1 MRSATVRQLQIFSVA
16 ASHLSFARAAEKL
29 HLTHAAISLQIK
41 QLEDVCG
48 TQLFDRI
55 GKKVFLTEAGEI
67 LLDHARQIL
76 QSLKDADESL
86 MALKGLKGG
95 RVTIAVTS
103 TAEYFAP
110 GLLAEF
116 RKAQADVRVRLL
128 VDNREEVSRMLISNE
143 VDLAIMGRPPADMEA
158 EGDDL
163 CAASVRDRR
172 RRRSSAGRAHR
183 ADARRHRAGD
193 DDRARGRLGNPVGD
207 GRLLPRARDRAEH
220 RHGDG
225 QQRGD
230 QAGGCRRTGHQLHL
244 AAHARAGTQRR
255 SAGRAA
261 GRGHAGDA
269 PLVPRASQEQA
280 PDAGARCLLGFRPRI
295 CAGLPQAP
303 RASSKPTTP
312 KPPSIPK
319 RCSSSPPG

>member
-55 GKKVFLTEAGEI
+55 GKKVFLTEAGDI

-158 EGDDL
+158 EATTFAPHPFVIVAGADHPLVGRSALTLDDI
-163 CAASVRDRR
+163 AQETMIVREAGSGTRLAMEGFFREHAIEPNIDMEMG
-172 RRRSSAGRAHR
+172 SNEAIKQAVVAGLGISFISQHTLGLELSAGRLVVLPVEGMPVM
-183 ADARRHRAGD
+183 RRWFLVRHKSKRLTPALGAFWDFVLEFAPDYLKRLEHQAAGD
-193 DDRARGRLGNPVGD
+193 
-207 GRLLPRARDRAEH
+207 
-220 RHGDG
+220 
-225 QQRGD
+225 
-230 QAGGCRRTGHQLHL
+230 
-244 AAHARAGTQRR
+244 
-255 SAGRAA
+255 
-261 GRGHAGDA
+261 
-269 PLVPRASQEQA
+269 
-280 PDAGARCLLGFRPRI
+280 
-295 CAGLPQAP
+295 
-303 RASSKPTTP
+303 K
-312 KPPSIPK
+312 
-319 RCSSSPPG
+319 

>member
-55 GKKVFLTEAGEI
+55 GKKVFLTEAGDI

-158 EGDDL
+158 E
-163 CAASVRDRR
+163 ATTFAPHPFVIV
-172 RRRSSAGRAHR
+172 AG
-183 ADARRHRAGD
+183 ADH
-193 DDRARGRLGNPVGD
+193 
-207 GRLLPRARDRAEH
+207 
-220 RHGDG
+220 
-225 QQRGD
+225 
-230 QAGGCRRTGHQLHL
+230 
-244 AAHARAGTQRR
+244 
-255 SAGRAA
+255 
-261 GRGHAGDA
+261 
-269 PLVPRASQEQA
+269 PLVGRTALTLDDIAQETMIVREAGSGTRLAMEGFFREHSIEPNIDMEMGSNEAIKQA
-280 PDAGARCLLGFRPRI
+280 VV
-295 CAGLPQAP
+295 AGLGISFISQHTLGLELSA
-303 RASSKPTTP
+303 
-312 KPPSIPK
+312 
-319 RCSSSPPG
+319 

>member
-55 GKKVFLTEAGEI
+55 GKKVFLTEAGDI

-95 RVTIAVTS
+95 LVTIAVTS

-158 EGDDL
+158 EATTFAPHPFVIVAGADHPLVGRTALTLDDI
-163 CAASVRDRR
+163 AQETMIVREAGSGTRLAMEGFFREHSIEPNIDMEMG
-172 RRRSSAGRAHR
+172 SNEAIKQAVVAGLGISFISQHTLGLELSAGRLVVLPVEGMPVM
-183 ADARRHRAGD
+183 RRWFLVRHKSKRLTPALGAFWDFVLEFAPDYLKRLEHQAAGD
-193 DDRARGRLGNPVGD
+193 
-207 GRLLPRARDRAEH
+207 
-220 RHGDG
+220 
-225 QQRGD
+225 
-230 QAGGCRRTGHQLHL
+230 
-244 AAHARAGTQRR
+244 
-255 SAGRAA
+255 
-261 GRGHAGDA
+261 
-269 PLVPRASQEQA
+269 
-280 PDAGARCLLGFRPRI
+280 
-295 CAGLPQAP
+295 
-303 RASSKPTTP
+303 K
-312 KPPSIPK
+312 
-319 RCSSSPPG
+319 

>member
-55 GKKVFLTEAGEI
+55 GKKVFLTEAGDI

-158 EGDDL
+158 EATTFAPHPFVIVAGADHPLVGRTALTLDDI
-163 CAASVRDRR
+163 AQETMIVREAGSGTRLAMDGFFREH
-172 RRRSSAGRAHR
+172 SIEPNIDMEMGSNEAIKQAVVAGLGISFISQHTLGLELSAGRLVVLPVEGMPVM
-183 ADARRHRAGD
+183 RRWFLVRHKSK
-193 DDRARGRLGNPVGD
+193 RLTPALGAFWDFVLEFAPD
-207 GRLLPRARDRAEH
+207 YLKR
-220 RHGDG
+220 
-225 QQRGD
+225 
-230 QAGGCRRTGHQLHL
+230 L
-244 AAHARAGTQRR
+244 AACRT
-255 SAGRAA
+255 
-261 GRGHAGDA
+261 
-269 PLVPRASQEQA
+269 
-280 PDAGARCLLGFRPRI
+280 F
-295 CAGLPQAP
+295 
-303 RASSKPTTP
+303 SSRERMTYA
-312 KPPSIPK
+312 
-319 RCSSSPPG
+319 

>member
-48 TQLFDRI
+48 TLLFDRI
-55 GKKVFLTEAGEI
+55 GKKVFLTEAGDI

-95 RVTIAVTS
+95 RVAIAVTR

-110 GLLAEF
+110 GVLAEF

-158 EGDDL
+158 EATTFAPHPFVIVAGADHPLVGRTALTLDDI
-163 CAASVRDRR
+163 AQETMIVREAGSGTRLAMEGFFREHSIEPNIDMEMG
-172 RRRSSAGRAHR
+172 SNEAIKQAVVAGLGISFISQHTLGLELSAGRLVVLPVEGMPVM
-183 ADARRHRAGD
+183 RRWFLVRHKSKRLTPALGAFWDFVLEFAPDYLKRLEHQAAGD
-193 DDRARGRLGNPVGD
+193 
-207 GRLLPRARDRAEH
+207 
-220 RHGDG
+220 
-225 QQRGD
+225 
-230 QAGGCRRTGHQLHL
+230 
-244 AAHARAGTQRR
+244 
-255 SAGRAA
+255 
-261 GRGHAGDA
+261 
-269 PLVPRASQEQA
+269 
-280 PDAGARCLLGFRPRI
+280 
-295 CAGLPQAP
+295 
-303 RASSKPTTP
+303 K
-312 KPPSIPK
+312 
-319 RCSSSPPG
+319 

>member
-55 GKKVFLTEAGEI
+55 GKKVFLTEAGDI

-95 RVTIAVTS
+95 RVTIAVTR

-158 EGDDL
+158 EATTFAPHPFVIVAGADHPLVGRTALTLDDI
-163 CAASVRDRR
+163 AQETMIVREAGSGTRLAMEGFFREHSIEPNIDMEMG
-172 RRRSSAGRAHR
+172 SNEAIKQAVVAGLGISFISQHTLGLELSAGRLVVLPVEGMPVM
-183 ADARRHRAGD
+183 RRWFLVRHKSK
-193 DDRARGRLGNPVGD
+193 RLTPALGAFWDFVLEFAPD
-207 GRLLPRARDRAEH
+207 YLKR
-220 RHGDG
+220 
-225 QQRGD
+225 
-230 QAGGCRRTGHQLHL
+230 L
-244 AAHARAGTQRR
+244 AACRT
-255 SAGRAA
+255 
-261 GRGHAGDA
+261 
-269 PLVPRASQEQA
+269 
-280 PDAGARCLLGFRPRI
+280 F
-295 CAGLPQAP
+295 
-303 RASSKPTTP
+303 SSRERMTYA
-312 KPPSIPK
+312 
-319 RCSSSPPG
+319 

>member
-55 GKKVFLTEAGEI
+55 GKKVFLTEAGDI

-158 EGDDL
+158 EATTFAPHPFVIVAGADHPLVGRTALTLDDI
-163 CAASVRDRR
+163 AQETMIVREAGSGTRLAMEGFFREHSIEPNIDMEMG
-172 RRRSSAGRAHR
+172 SNDAIKQAVVAGLGISFISQHTLGLELSAGRLVVLPVEGMPVM
-183 ADARRHRAGD
+183 RRWFLVRHKSKRLTPALGAFWDFVLEFAPDYLKRLEHQAAGD
-193 DDRARGRLGNPVGD
+193 
-207 GRLLPRARDRAEH
+207 
-220 RHGDG
+220 
-225 QQRGD
+225 
-230 QAGGCRRTGHQLHL
+230 
-244 AAHARAGTQRR
+244 
-255 SAGRAA
+255 
-261 GRGHAGDA
+261 
-269 PLVPRASQEQA
+269 
-280 PDAGARCLLGFRPRI
+280 
-295 CAGLPQAP
+295 
-303 RASSKPTTP
+303 K
-312 KPPSIPK
+312 
-319 RCSSSPPG
+319 